1 MTFAIGLIVGLCV
14 GASLG
19 AAIMGFMLAGK
30 ISDLQDQ
37 VDTCETSRLQP

>member
-19 AAIMGFMLAGK
+19 ALFMAFVLAGK
-30 ISDLQDQ
+30 ISDMQDQ
-37 VDTCETSRLQP
+37 VDTCKTSRLQP